1 MLSHGARE
9 QAKNQDGSRAVT
21 NLATSRLCWGIT
33 VTGWSAFEQVSAR
46 LPARKAVNVMAV
58 SQLQQVRLS
67 VCDRTARLGR
77 ERGGREQG
85 RSIQRLSTSRSLASL
100 MPLEQR
106 KRLASGFFGYRGGG
120 PLICVLCRNSLAET
134 SLRDPAP
141 CQV

>member
-1 MLSHGARE
+1 
-9 QAKNQDGSRAVT
+9 
-21 NLATSRLCWGIT
+21 
-33 VTGWSAFEQVSAR
+33 
-46 LPARKAVNVMAV
+46 MAV

-106 KRLASGFFGYRGGG
+106 KKACLWLLRLQGWRA
-120 PLICVLCRNSLAET
+120 AD
-134 SLRDPAP
+134 LRSV
-141 CQV
+141 QK